1 MIFIDM
7 DGVLASYTGSFTQ
20 TEFEEGFFYNKK
32 PILINIKAIFELF
45 AGYPLA
51 ILSASPHEMGIKE
64 KNGWLDIYCPIEER
78 HFVKYPGECKAEFL
92 IKYAE
97 KQSLK
102 REDILLIDDD
112 LSILKKV
119 QGAGFNVWHPSTIL
133 VAYEKQF
140 PDITLSEKEYEELAR
155 DEDRYIQLLKR
166 RLERP
171 KQNRKIISSNFDK
184 YTAD

>member
-64 KNGWLDIYCPIEER
+64 KNAWLDIYCPIEER
-78 HFVKYPGECKAEFL
+78 HFVKYPDECKAEFL

-97 KQSLK
+97 KHSLK
-102 REDILLIDDD
+102 KEDILLIDDD

-119 QGAGFNVWHPSTIL
+119 QGAGFQVWHPSTLLI
-133 VAYEKQF
+133 AYYNVKQ
-140 PDITLSEKEYEELAR
+140 DITLTKDEYDELIR
-155 DEDRYIQLLKR
+155 GHDRYCQLMERLVQQPR
-166 RLERP
+166 RVKE
-171 KQNRKIISSNFDK
+171 KRKIGFN
-184 YTAD
+184 